1 MEQHISPAVGALPEV
16 VPLSLALRFSS
27 AVGTGWRLDTP
38 RLLAAAKA
46 AQDQV
51 MGGMFPR
58 PKIIPSNL
66 FERDFTLSFWLQR
79 EPKNDDDHESILCS
93 QEDTAA
99 FTRAWNNCLSH
110 ALVNAANLFARLC
123 SPDLR
128 HIRFSTKVE
137 LHTLDQRPANCQSH
151 VPSCSLSSPLAT
163 VGRALWISLKGCR
176 IMVQMITR
184 NPQTNQP
191 LIDKVFRTY
200 FFPRLPPSVCNPD
213 GLTEGSQPWHHYSI
227 SITIDPETVEPTA
240 STLMVDGE
248 SVGTLEQFGDTIL
261 VKRQSSEF
269 FSQFITVGTCYDP
282 SVPGSQQSLNGAI
295 AGMTL
300 LLGRNEDQSVSRCL
314 AECGETLLI
323 PRASSLITDNV
334 NVILNSDNIVIESAT
349 SAEAAALLSNVAYVK
364 PESTSTQLTYEPAG
378 SNDRVL
384 ELSTTYRCGGRQL
397 GNITTEKIAL
407 ILQGSYSDL
416 GDSAIAEAPDA
427 SAWMPKNEM
436 RVPPQ
441 LKPQAPTA
449 LVLSILGQDVIRANI
464 PVFEPGITM
473 FPALEF
479 TFSNVPSRS
488 AAMFVLD
495 QCLVLPVNGSG
506 LDFNDGERIVWPA
519 GRAFELGVA
528 VEPTQMGV
536 LLKGRQTANQYAS
549 LLHGFRYWP
558 PIEIEKRT
566 NDMSLA
572 SGLLMERKFQLICSY
587 NDAGYNTDPF
597 TVQILLSSPVIAAET
612 RAGKG
617 VVYSDSSRDDTSL
630 VNDNYLDNPY
640 DDDDDDEDF
649 DEEDDE
655 MMQGDDPS
663 AAETGQWPPPS
674 GTVKRLDPSPAYKS
688 AMGVAQ
694 FAHSDKEV
702 RSGDSLRLQK
712 KQKLE
717 EGGPSKVNN
726 FGLAVGL
733 GVGGLAVV
741 IIILAFFITKSTGFR
756 RGQLSFFRRVDRKGT
771 GRIQFRPEARL
782 NVIENPIENLEGGR
796 LNWQPPTT
804 VPPPTMSEGLPSL
817 PGVHGAYGGRD
828 EQFDAETRSF
838 NGLFEE
844 EEEEGAAAVLEEVD
858 DFDESEA
865 VMTQTME
872 RVDED
877 DEEGA
882 SDQEDETS
890 FSMGPNHLEFVT
902 LPDPRRGFNADV

>member
-93 QEDTAA
+93 QEDT
-99 FTRAWNNCLSH
+99 
-110 ALVNAANLFARLC
+110 
-123 SPDLR
+123 
-128 HIRFSTKVE
+128 
-137 LHTLDQRPANCQSH
+137 
-151 VPSCSLSSPLAT
+151 AT

-479 TFSNVPSRS
+479 TFSNVPFYAKSVARS